1 MRDLIDALRHGS
13 RVVWGLFAALVVAG
27 IVTAVLVRDITRE
40 RYRRDV
46 MRMAFNHNLDLLENV
61 RRSVGA
67 VSKKVDAQP
76 VVSPD
81 TGDRPYI
88 VVSINDNRLWYRQ
101 GSHTLFTSR
110 VATGSGKELVQDGG
124 LHWKFET
131 PRGRLVVESKETDPV
146 WVPPD
151 WHYMELATRKHLGV
165 VKLARNQTIPVA
177 KGAEIAVVGN
187 DVVTEFPD
195 GHVEP
200 FETREGKEIVANGNM
215 VIPPFGT
222 NQRKYTGTLGVN
234 RLYLGDGYGLHGTDE
249 PASIGRSASHGCV
262 RLRNED
268 IETLYRIVPVG
279 TVVYIY

>member
-1 MRDLIDALRHGS
+1 MLAIFDALRHGS
-13 RVVWGLFAALVVAG
+13 RVVWILLVAVVLAAGLTFA
-27 IVTAVLVRDITRE
+27 TVRDFTRE
-40 RYRRDV
+40 RYKRDV
-46 MRMAFNHNLDLLENV
+46 MRMAFNHNLDLLESV
-61 RRSVGA
+61 RRSVGSA
-67 VSKKVDAQP
+67 GRSVPENAAL
-76 VVSPD
+76 PD

-88 VVSINDNRLWYRQ
+88 VVSINDNRLWYRE
-101 GSHTLFTSR
+101 GSRTVFTSR
-110 VATGSGKELVQDGG
+110 VATGSGKELVQEGG

-151 WHYMELATRKHLGV
+151 WHYMELATKKHLGV
-165 VKLARNQTIPVA
+165 VKLARNQTIALANGA
-177 KGAEIAVVGN
+177 KIAVVGN

-195 GHVEP
+195 GHMEP
-200 FETREGKEIVANGNM
+200 FETREGKEIVANGNI
-215 VIPPFGT
+215 VVPPFGT

-249 PASIGRSASHGCV
+249 PASVGHSASHGCV

>member
-1 MRDLIDALRHGS
+1 MLSIIDALRHGS
-13 RVVWGLFAALVVAG
+13 RVVWGLLAALVLATALTVA
-27 IVTAVLVRDITRE
+27 TVRDVTRE
-40 RYRRDV
+40 RYKRDV
-46 MRMAFNHNLDLLENV
+46 MRMAFNHNLDLLEDV

-67 VSKKVDAQP
+67 PSPPASAVAAA
-76 VVSPD
+76 PD

-88 VVSINDNRLWYRQ
+88 VVSINDNRLWYRE
-101 GSHTLFTSR
+101 GSRTLFTSR
-110 VATGSGKELVQDGG
+110 VATGSGKELIQEGG

-151 WHYMELATRKHLGV
+151 WHYMELASKKHLGV
-165 VKLARNQTIPVA
+165 VKLARNQTIAVA
-177 KGAEIAVVGN
+177 KGLKIAVVGN

-195 GHVEP
+195 GHMEP
-200 FETREGKEIVANGNM
+200 FETREGKEIVANGNII
-215 VIPPFGT
+215 VPPFGT